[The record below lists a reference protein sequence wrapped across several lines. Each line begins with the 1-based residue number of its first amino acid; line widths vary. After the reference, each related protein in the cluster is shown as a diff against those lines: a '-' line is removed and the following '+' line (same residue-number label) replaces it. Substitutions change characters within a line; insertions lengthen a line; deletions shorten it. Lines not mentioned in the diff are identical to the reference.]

1 MKAALVIH
9 GFTATPSCMETVAQ
23 PLRDAGFLVRSP
35 LLAGHG
41 GSARDLEKTTWQDW
55 YGSVRVAFQELNQ
68 KAESVS
74 VVGQSLGGLLALKL
88 AAEFSVA
95 KLALLATPIFFKGFA
110 INRVL
115 PFVEGSFLKY
125 IYRFQPKLFGSAIS
139 DPEGQR
145 RFESNFW
152 MPLKSVM
159 EIVRL
164 QGVVRGELPKITAPT
179 LILHSSRDT
188 TAPYESM
195 EFLKKHL
202 GSKKIKAVS
211 LERSNHVLTL
221 DYEKGK
227 VAREVLEFL
236 NK

>member
-55 YGSVRVAFQELNQ
+55 YESVRVAFQELKQ
-68 KAESVS
+68 KSESVS
-74 VVGQSLGGLLALKL
+74 VVGQSLGGLLALKV
-88 AAEFSVA
+88 AAEFPVA
-95 KLALLATPIFFKGFA
+95 RLALLATPILFNTFTV
-110 INRVL
+110 NRLL
-115 PFVEGSFLKY
+115 PFVERSFLRH

-139 DPEGQR
+139 DPEGR
-145 RFESNFW
+145 RKFESNFW

-164 QGVVRGELPKITAPT
+164 QEVVREQLPDVTAPA
-179 LILHSSRDT
+179 LILHSPRDT

-202 GSKKIKAVS
+202 GSKKNKAVS

-221 DYEKGK
+221 DHEREK
-227 VAREVLEFL
+227 VSREVLEFFRR
-236 NK
+236 